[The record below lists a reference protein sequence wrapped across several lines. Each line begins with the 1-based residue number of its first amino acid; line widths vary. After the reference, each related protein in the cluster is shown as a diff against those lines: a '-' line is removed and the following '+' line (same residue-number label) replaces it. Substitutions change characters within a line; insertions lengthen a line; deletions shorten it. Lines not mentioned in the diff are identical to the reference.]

1 MGVKITGEDGWV
13 YVTRGRVE
21 ASNPAWAKL
30 DFTPG
35 KIKAYQSPGHTR
47 NFLDSV
53 KSRKP
58 AICPAETAHRSITP
72 GHLGYV
78 SNAVGRALKW
88 NAKTEQI
95 IGDKQ
100 ANALLHKLGL
110 RKPWT
115 LG

>member
-1 MGVKITGEDGWV
+1 
-13 YVTRGRVE
+13 
-21 ASNPAWAKL
+21 
-30 DFTPG
+30 
-35 KIKAYQSPGHTR
+35 AYKSAHHVR
-47 NFLDSV
+47 NFMDCV

-78 SNAVGRALKW
+78 SEALGRALKW
-88 NAKTEQI
+88 NPKTEQV
-95 IGDKQ
+95 IGDNE
-100 ANALLHKLGL
+100 ANALLNKMHH